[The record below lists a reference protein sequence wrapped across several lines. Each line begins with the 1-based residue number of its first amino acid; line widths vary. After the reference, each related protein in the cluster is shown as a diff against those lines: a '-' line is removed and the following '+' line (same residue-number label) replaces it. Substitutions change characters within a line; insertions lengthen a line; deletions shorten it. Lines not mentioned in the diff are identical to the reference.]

1 MVDWETDTRDETD
14 YELVKGPDQAP
25 VLPPDR
31 SPIVLWGVI
40 AALVVGT
47 AIAAYIAFGGGERPV
62 KVVSDSVPVEAQPS
76 DRPLGGAAASIVLPA
91 LDESDPLVRELVSKI
106 TSHPR
111 LAAWLATDGL
121 IRKFVAGVSAV
132 AEGKTATPQL
142 GVLRPSSS
150 FVVTDRGGALYIDP
164 RSYDRYNALAD
175 AAASIDPAGAANVYA
190 TLKPRIEQAY
200 RELGIEDR
208 SFDRAMQQAIV
219 ELLQTP
225 VPDRALQVVPQG
237 ATGYAFAS
245 PEIEG
250 LTPAQKQLLRT
261 GPANARKIQASL
273 RAIALALGVPA
284 DRLPRAQ

>member
-1 MVDWETDTRDETD
+1 MADWDTGTQEETD
-14 YELVKGPDQAP
+14 YELVQEPSQPKA
-25 VLPPDR
+25 LPPDH
-31 SPIVLWGVI
+31 SPIVLWIVI

-47 AIAAYIAFGGGERPV
+47 AIAAYIAFGGGDRGV
-62 KVVSDSVPVEAQPS
+62 KVVTEPVPVEAPPP
-76 DRPLGGAAASIVLPA
+76 DRPLGGDAASIVLPA
-91 LDESDPLVRELVSKI
+91 LDETDPIVRELVNKI
-106 TSHPR
+106 TSNPR

-142 GVLRPSSS
+142 RVLRPPTP
-150 FVVTDRGGALYIDP
+150 FGVVDRAGALYIDP
-164 RSYDRYNALAD
+164 RSYERYNTFAD
-175 AAASIDPAGAANVYA
+175 IAASIDPVGAANTYA

-208 SFDRAMQQAIV
+208 SFDRALQAAIV

-225 VPDRALQVVPQG
+225 ISDAPLLVAPQG
-237 ATGYAFAS
+237 ATGYRFAS

-250 LTPAQKQLLRT
+250 LTASQKQLLRT

-273 RAIALALGVPA
+273 RAIALALKVPPE
-284 DRLPRAQ
+284 RLPRAQ